1 MAHSVRYLPFKHEN
15 LTSKVLG
22 TVVDVCNLIVVM
34 AEVGGSLGSLVNQ
47 SCWTGKLQ
55 VKGDTLSILITFY
68 CCGKS

>member
-1 MAHSVRYLPFKHEN
+1 MYLPFKHAN

-22 TVVDVCNLIVVM
+22 TVVDDCNLIVVM

-55 VKGDTLSILITFY
+55 VKGDTLSILVTVY